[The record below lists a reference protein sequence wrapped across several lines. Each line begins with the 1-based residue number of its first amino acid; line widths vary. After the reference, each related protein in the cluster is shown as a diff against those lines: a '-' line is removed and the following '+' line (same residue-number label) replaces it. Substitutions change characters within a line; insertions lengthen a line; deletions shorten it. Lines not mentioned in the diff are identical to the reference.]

1 MSKKFHQGVLTI
13 IIMGVKLI
21 CRRTIKYV
29 AFRASSY
36 EPGWPGWLGYR
47 GEFCLGFIWEILDRF
62 PRWEKVKDP
71 GDEFWCQIQEQS
83 KHGETQNFNFRAY
96 LNIGNSESCIT
107 AVKWDAY
114 DVENTGGKKDD
125 AIWTA
130 RIHPAVHP
138 VNRDEVFIWQ
148 NFQISGTK
156 PARPLIWT
164 HQNFYK
170 GFRGEARSRKQ
181 GQPGQP
187 GSCEKALRPEKVS
200 IHVHPWQ
207 WSIVRDYRSSSQCL
221 IIVLNSKTE
230 PLFLEFKWCKDKFKL
245 LNKRLQVG

>member
-1 MSKKFHQGVLTI
+1 MAKHKILTFGPI
-13 IIMGVKLI
+13 L
-21 CRRTIKYV
+21 
-29 AFRASSY
+29 ASVTLKAVSLQLN
-36 EPGWPGWLGYR
+36 GMLMMW
-47 GEFCLGFIWEILDRF
+47 
-62 PRWEKVKDP
+62 K
-71 GDEFWCQIQEQS
+71 IQEAKKTMPS
-83 KHGETQNFNFRAY
+83 GLPEFIPPFIP
-96 LNIGNSESCIT
+96 L
-107 AVKWDAY
+107 
-114 DVENTGGKKDD
+114 TGMKCSYGKISSPLTEISVGK
-125 AIWTA
+125 T
-130 RIHPAVHP
+130 
-138 VNRDEVFIWQ
+138 E
-148 NFQISGTK
+148 ISGTK